1 VVGAVVLV
9 VILLGACAWA
19 ISSGPPTHT
28 PAPPAPPTPITPST
42 APAADPAG
50 PGALADPDAPA
61 ARILRDWDAARAR
74 AYAEASPSDLRALY
88 VPRSAVGRADRRVLR
103 AYAGRGL
110 TVRDARME
118 VAEVVE
124 VGRTG
129 MRLRVAVVERLG
141 PAYAVAGD
149 GRRLPLPR
157 DNWRERR
164 LVLAYAD
171 GRWRMAA
178 ATPRAPRG

>member
-1 VVGAVVLV
+1 MVGAVALV
-9 VILLGACAWA
+9 VVLLGACAWA
-19 ISSGPPTHT
+19 LSSRPPAHTPAPTHT
-28 PAPPAPPTPITPST
+28 PAPAAVPRPVP
-42 APAADPAG
+42 ADPAG
-50 PGALADPDAPA
+50 PGALTDPDAPA

-74 AYAEASPSDLRALY
+74 AYAGASPSDLRALY

-103 AYAGRGL
+103 AYAGRDL

-118 VAEVVE
+118 VAEIVE
-124 VGRTG
+124 VGRTPTCL
-129 MRLRVAVVERLG
+129 RLAVVERLG
-141 PAYAVAGD
+141 PAYAVAED

-164 LVLAYAD
+164 LVLAYT
-171 GRWRMAA
+171 GGQWRMAA